1 MCILTYRSPYRVAEK
16 KGRGRR
22 AGKASSRGAPPR
34 NVGRG
39 GSGLGTAKLGI
50 QEASSSP
57 PRPPSR
63 LSSSPYL

>member
-22 AGKASSRGAPPR
+22 AGKASSRGAPR
-34 NVGRG
+34 EMWGVWTEWT
-39 GSGLGTAKLGI
+39 LVWALGI

-57 PRPPSR
+57 LRPPSR